1 MPMTAASMF
10 WLDTLR
16 DYKTDHSLPLPFD
29 RYRLSDEY
37 RTGREMSVSFDF
49 GEDLS
54 HVFLA
59 YSSSNSITA
68 LQLALACYY
77 AFLFKLTNGEKDLCI
92 GMNTHGRYKE
102 ELMSVIGMFVNTIP
116 LRCQLD
122 PHWSFHQLVEHVK
135 EIITNTLKY
144 SYFPLQR
151 ILSQHPN
158 ATKPA
163 FIETS
168 FEFQSFKS
176 KSDKKEMMIG
186 NARIIAAPIS
196 KNIGEDGIMSNFDFT
211 LTIQHDLDI
220 DQLSCTINASLDLF
234 DRKTIDI
241 ITQRFHSMLEQ
252 LFNVTDI
259 QMKKPIYEFSLILP
273 NEKFFTKSMNNTQYL
288 NFLGEVLP
296 VKLAKLMRSMVTS
309 TCRVWNLYG
318 PAEITIDCTS
328 HVVDITSDTKS
339 IPIERTL
346 PNYRCL
352 ILDSWLQCIVIPQE
366 GELYVGGVG
375 VFIGYLGR
383 DDLTARALLLIDGE
397 VFYRT
402 GDLVRMDNNGLLRY
416 QGRKDYQIKLH
427 GQRIELGEIEQCL
440 LETSISTCVVIKWG
454 DDHLVAY
461 VQSTDINVEELRKHC
476 QSHLPPHMIPSI
488 FVVLEK
494 LPINANGKIDR
505 KLLPASQFSSLTNID
520 QTDVILLTP
529 LEEHLKC
536 IFSKAFHNES
546 PNVNMSFGQL
556 GGTSL
561 DAIRALVLIRQEIC
575 TKYLLGTPFY
585 NSYLRLCGAK
595 IGYHTHIYTTLIE
608 APWLLEVGESSFIG
622 EEVVLSR
629 PITSGYY
636 PINSYYYLHKLWLRQ
651 LIITSFH
658 QALDFLPPFDVL
670 SSVLLRWLGARI
682 EDDVKILNFHQILR
696 FPSNLLNIER
706 GVTTFGGAK
715 LVSFKMT
722 KEGLCYLDEIHLGSH
737 TNLGGGCTIMPAT
750 KLPSKT
756 IVGSLTLVTQ
766 KTVNTQR
773 TQFLVFLFRVL
784 GAQIGSDVILPDISC
799 LTDLHLVNIGNHV
812 RLSKSAVIQPHTF
825 EQRIY
830 KLAPITVN
838 HSSVLMSNTL
848 VLSGARLQGQNR
860 ILPWTLVMKDDQL
873 PPNTN
878 WSGVPAKQVI

>member
-16 DYKTDHSLPLPFD
+16 DYKIDHSLPLPFD

-116 LRCQLD
+116 LRCLLD

-352 ILDSWLQCIVIPQE
+352 ILDSWLQC
-366 GELYVGGVG
+366 

-575 TKYLLGTPFY
+575 TKYLLGTTFY

-595 IGYHTHIYTTLIE
+595 IGYHTHIYTTLID

-737 TNLGGGCTIMPAT
+737 TNLGSGCTIMPAT
-750 KLPSKT
+750 KLPSET

>member
-1 MPMTAASMF
+1 MTF
-10 WLDTLR
+10 
-16 DYKTDHSLPLPFD
+16 SL
-29 RYRLSDEY
+29 YI
-37 RTGREMSVSFDF
+37 SVS
-49 GEDLS
+49 
-54 HVFLA
+54 
-59 YSSSNSITA
+59 
-68 LQLALACYY
+68 
-77 AFLFKLTNGEKDLCI
+77 
-92 GMNTHGRYKE
+92 
-102 ELMSVIGMFVNTIP
+102 
-116 LRCQLD
+116 
-122 PHWSFHQLVEHVK
+122 
-135 EIITNTLKY
+135 
-144 SYFPLQR
+144 
-151 ILSQHPN
+151 
-158 ATKPA
+158 
-163 FIETS
+163 
-168 FEFQSFKS
+168 
-176 KSDKKEMMIG
+176 
-186 NARIIAAPIS
+186 
-196 KNIGEDGIMSNFDFT
+196 
-211 LTIQHDLDI
+211 
-220 DQLSCTINASLDLF
+220 
-234 DRKTIDI
+234 
-241 ITQRFHSMLEQ
+241 
-252 LFNVTDI
+252 
-259 QMKKPIYEFSLILP
+259 
-273 NEKFFTKSMNNTQYL
+273 

-595 IGYHTHIYTTLIE
+595 IGYHTHIYTTLID